1 MQADSRRRALAACS
15 CLCACLAVA
24 AAVTACAAPPAVPQV
39 VQIVVEPPPA
49 PPAPAPAPLPASAPE
64 AAEVLAYAD
73 RVRALAPNDLA
84 QEVARLGEPP
94 EAPVQALQQAVAL
107 AQTRVPA
114 NTARAQSLVQRVLA
128 QTGPQ
133 AQALQPL
140 ARLLAAQIGQQVEAR
155 RLEEQV
161 ERQNQQLRDSQRRI
175 DVLNDRLEAVRAI
188 ERSLPSRPAASA
200 PANGAP
206 RP

>member
-1 MQADSRRRALAACS
+1 MPADSRRALAACS

-24 AAVTACAAPPAVPQV
+24 AAVAACAAPPAVPQV

-49 PPAPAPAPLPASAPE
+49 PPAPAPTPAPAPAIE

-73 RVRALAPNDLA
+73 RVRALPPADLA

-128 QTGPQ
+128 QTGAQ

-140 ARLLAAQIGQQVEAR
+140 ARLLAAQINQQVEAR

-200 PANGAP
+200 PPNGT

>member
-1 MQADSRRRALAACS
+1 MPADSRRALAACS

-24 AAVTACAAPPAVPQV
+24 AAVAACAAPPAVPQV
-39 VQIVVEPPPA
+39 VRIVVEPPPA
-49 PPAPAPAPLPASAPE
+49 SPGPPAPAPSPAPATE
-64 AAEVLAYAD
+64 TAEVLAYAD
-73 RVRALAPNDLA
+73 RVRALPPNDLA

-128 QTGPQ
+128 QTGAQ

-140 ARLLAAQIGQQVEAR
+140 ARLLAAQINQQVEAR

-200 PANGAP
+200 PPNGA

>member
-1 MQADSRRRALAACS
+1 MPTDSRRGLLAASS
-15 CLCACLAVA
+15 CLCASLAVA
-24 AAVTACAAPPAVPQV
+24 AAVTACAAPAPVAPV

-49 PPAPAPAPLPASAPE
+49 PPAPAPTPAPPAPVSE

-94 EAPVQALQQAVAL
+94 EAPALALQQAVAL

-114 NTARAQSLVQRVLA
+114 NTARAQTLVQRVLS

-133 AQALQPL
+133 AQALHPL
-140 ARLLAAQIGQQVEAR
+140 ARLLAAQIGQQLEAR
-155 RLEEQV
+155 RLEEQL
-161 ERQNQQLRDSQRRI
+161 ERQSLQLRDSQRRI
-175 DVLNDRLEAVRAI
+175 EVLNDRLEAVRAI

-200 PANGAP
+200 PSNGA